1 MNEMYN
7 MGIVTHG
14 TFVFW
19 MLAMIL
25 VNYVVIL
32 VSDDLKIY
40 RRKRGIFYVPLDFVG
55 LSGVIFT
62 GVVMMASKHLD
73 FTLENIA
80 MIAASLLF
88 IILEVKRAKE
98 FKFVNSTQK
107 FMSYKL
113 VVKKILLVEFA
124 VTFFISIWMW
134 I

>member
-32 VSDDLKIY
+32 VSYDLKIY

-98 FKFVNSTQK
+98 FKSVKNMDK
-107 FMSYKL
+107 FIAYKSYA
-113 VVKKILLVEFA
+113 KKILLIEF
-124 VTFFISIWMW
+124 TITLLISIWMF

>member
-55 LSGVIFT
+55 LGGIIFT
-62 GVVMMASKHLD
+62 GIVMMASKHLA
-73 FTLENIA
+73 FSIENIA
-80 MIAASLLF
+80 MIVASLLF

>member
-32 VSDDLKIY
+32 VSYDLKIY